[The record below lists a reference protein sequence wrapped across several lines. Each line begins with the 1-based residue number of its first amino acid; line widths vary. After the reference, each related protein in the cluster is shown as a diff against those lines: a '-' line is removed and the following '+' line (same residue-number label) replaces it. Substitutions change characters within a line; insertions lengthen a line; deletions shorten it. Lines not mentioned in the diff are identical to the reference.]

1 MNHISLC
8 QKLESF
14 YPAVDQ
20 ALFESNSQYRT
31 EVLNLFSQQEQQ
43 LEALKEQFSEQS
55 NGGVTTEPRFVLG
68 YN

>member
-31 EVLNLFSQQEQQ
+31 EVLNLFAQQEQQ
-43 LEALKEQFSEQS
+43 LEALKEQFSDQAS
-55 NGGVTTEPRFVLG
+55 SGITAEPRFVLG